1 MLIIANIDEASD
13 LEACELLAANAQNLS
28 LVISETLR
36 HTHLACR
43 RIDEATRVKLGLSK
57 IETPSGIVNQVS
69 NLLKVLHIS
78 LCLWEEGFPIFYA
91 Q

>member
-36 HTHLACR
+36 HTHFACR
-43 RIDEATRVKLGLSK
+43 RIDEATREKLGLSK
-57 IETPSGIVNQVS
+57 IKTVSSIVSKSPPYLTVFVWGGLPSF
-69 NLLKVLHIS
+69 
-78 LCLWEEGFPIFYA
+78 LCSITV
-91 Q
+91 